1 MARGRKA
8 SQTQSKLAM
17 VLFGEE
23 GTGKSSLALQL
34 AYFKRPDGKPFRIL
48 YIDNENGSVDDFL
61 GRLEDDG
68 IDLSNIYIVYTQSL
82 GETEEYI
89 NKVKN
94 NEDFMELDDDGEET
108 DNVVLDSEGNPFR
121 ADAIVVDGTSILK
134 VSTQQGLVEFSK
146 KRNAVKAKAQ
156 GLVGEERIVRIEGA
170 QMELKDYQ
178 TLNFK
183 GQNLVLDLMSS
194 GAHFIIT
201 ARETEEKQSVK
212 DEKTGQ
218 ITSVST
224 GKKIADGFKGM
235 AYNVKTV
242 IRMFKDEDG
251 NFCADVSK
259 DRTGV
264 HNNEVVED
272 LSLLDWQSV
281 IDKTKDKKSFVV
293 KNDLNKAVDIETKIY
308 SRELEKSGEI
318 NTVDTTPPLASSIV
332 DYISQINNKMKSF
345 SAPDKAAA
353 KKALEAK
360 GLPATPKAI
369 KSETDEDVLKTVLEV
384 IKAI

>member
-318 NTVDTTPPLASSIV
+318 NTVDTTPPLASSIA

-360 GLPATPKAI
+360 GLPATPKTI
-369 KSETDEDVLKTVLEV
+369 KSETDENVLKTVLEV

>member
-1 MARGRKA
+1 M
-8 SQTQSKLAM
+8 
-17 VLFGEE
+17 
-23 GTGKSSLALQL
+23 
-34 AYFKRPDGKPFRIL
+34 
-48 YIDNENGSVDDFL
+48 
-61 GRLEDDG
+61 
-68 IDLSNIYIVYTQSL
+68 SNIYIVYTQSL

-94 NEDFMELDDDGEET
+94 NEDFMALDENGEET
-108 DNVVLDSEGNPFR
+108 DEVVLDADGKPFR

-134 VSTQQGLVEFSK
+134 ISTQQGLVEFSQ
-146 KRNAVKAKAQ
+146 KRNAVKAKAA
-156 GLVGEERIVRIEGA
+156 GLVGEERIVKIQGS

-183 GQNLVLDLMSS
+183 GQNLVLDLMGC

-201 ARETEEKQSVK
+201 ARETDEKQSVK

-224 GKKIADGFKGM
+224 GKKIPDSFKGM
-235 AYNVKTV
+235 SYNVKTV

-308 SRELEKSGEI
+308 VKELEKSGKIDSDKSDTSESVVESLIASI
-318 NTVDTTPPLASSIV
+318 NS
-332 DYISQINNKMKSF
+332 KMKLF
-345 SAPDKAAA
+345 SVTDKSVA
-353 KKALEAK
+353 KKALEDK
-360 GLPATPKAI
+360 GLPASPKAI
-369 KSETDEDVLKTVLEV
+369 KAETSEDTLKQVLEV
-384 IKAI
+384 LNNI